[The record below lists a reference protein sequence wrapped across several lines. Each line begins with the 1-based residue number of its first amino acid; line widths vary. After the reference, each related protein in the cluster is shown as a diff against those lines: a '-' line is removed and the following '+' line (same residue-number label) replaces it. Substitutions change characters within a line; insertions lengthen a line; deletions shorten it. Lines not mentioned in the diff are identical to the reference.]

1 MAKIQATVRLNKSGP
16 LTHTGR
22 GGRTIKRGQK
32 VTLTDPEEIAY
43 YQSIGGID
51 VRITQGKLA
60 SRTPVDPEPD
70 IEDDDDDTDDDDE
83 GEGEDEVDGL
93 YDKADLKKMTRKDL
107 VALADDDEELPL
119 TKADLKGLKK
129 KEVIAAIMAAQ
140 GEDEDEDED
149 EEDDEEDD
157 D

>member
-60 SRTPVDPEPD
+60 SRKPDPEPD
-70 IEDDDDDTDDDDE
+70 IEDDDDDEESDDDE
-83 GEGEDEVDGL
+83 GDDSDEVDEAYL
-93 YDKADLKKMTRKDL
+93 KSDLKKMTGKEL
-107 VALADDDEELPL
+107 VALIVDDEELPL
-119 TKADLKGLKK
+119 TKADVKGLKK
-129 KEVIAAIMAAQ
+129 KAIIAAIMAAQ
-140 GEDEDEDED
+140 G
-149 EEDDEEDD
+149 DEEDD